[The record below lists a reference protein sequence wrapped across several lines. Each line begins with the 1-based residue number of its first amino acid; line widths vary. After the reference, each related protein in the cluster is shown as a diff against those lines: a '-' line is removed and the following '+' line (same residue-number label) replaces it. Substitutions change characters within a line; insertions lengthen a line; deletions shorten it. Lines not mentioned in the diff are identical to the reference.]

1 MTNLD
6 SILKS
11 RNYFD
16 NKGPS
21 SQSYGF
27 SSGHVWMWEL
37 DYKES
42 WVPRNWCFWTVVL
55 EKTLE
60 SPLDCKEIQPVHSE
74 GDLPWVFIGRTD
86 AEAETP
92 ILRPPDMKNW
102 LIEKDPDAGKD
113 WRLEEKGMTEDE
125 MIGWHHWLDWHQ
137 FEQSPGVGDVV
148 SCSPWGH
155 KDSDTTEW
163 LKWTE
168 LMSMWGVIACVVGWG
183 CLLWPVCS
191 LGKTVSLCLLQFV
204 LQGQTCLL
212 PQVSLDFLCLHLS
225 PLWWKVHLF
234 YCC

>member
-1 MTNLD
+1 MWGFPCDSAGKESTCNAGDVGWYLGWEYPLEKGKATCP
-6 SILKS
+6 SILAWGHKKS
-11 RNYFD
+11 HLDFKDIKPVNP
-16 NKGPS
+16 KG
-21 SQSYGF
+21 
-27 SSGHVWMWEL
+27 
-37 DYKES
+37 
-42 WVPRNWCFWTVVL
+42 N
-55 EKTLE
+55 
-60 SPLDCKEIQPVHSE
+60 QP
-74 GDLPWVFIGRTD
+74 WIFIGRTD

-168 LMSMWGVIACVVGWG
+168 LMPMWGVIACVVGWG

-212 PQVSLDFLCLHLS
+212 LQVSLDFLFLHSS
-225 PLWWKVHLF
+225 PLLWRTSFSW
-234 YCC
+234 C